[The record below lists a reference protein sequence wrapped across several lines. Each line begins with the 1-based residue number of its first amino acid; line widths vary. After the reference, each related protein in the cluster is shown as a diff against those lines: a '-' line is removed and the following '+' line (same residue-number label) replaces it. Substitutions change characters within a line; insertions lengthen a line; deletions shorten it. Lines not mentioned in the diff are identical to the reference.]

1 MRALLFASALVAAS
15 SATAC
20 TKKSEPAPAPVAA
33 SASAQPEEPKDE
45 LAHLK
50 TMTVDEVDKRI
61 VAKDPSFHVFDAN
74 MREVYD
80 KGHVPGAVW
89 VPEEGV
95 TTAILPKDKAA
106 TLVFY
111 CANQY

>member
-1 MRALLFASALVAAS
+1 MRALLIASALVVAS
-15 SATAC
+15 SAAC
-20 TKKSEPAPAPVAA
+20 TRKSEPAPAPVAA
-33 SASAQPEEPKDE
+33 SASATPEEPKDE

-61 VAKDPSFHVFDAN
+61 VAKDASFHVFDAN
-74 MREVYD
+74 LREVYD

-95 TTAILPKDKAA
+95 TAAILPKDKSA